1 MIKLAGTLRQ
11 AGLLLAGL
19 VLMASGVRAI
29 NSRAGTSS
37 FPFLKT
43 NVGARAVGLG
53 GAFTGL
59 ADDASALFYNP
70 AGITYVEEKGYI
82 LGYHNYFVDLQS
94 GFVGLI
100 KRISED
106 DLLAFH
112 INYLN
117 YGEFIRTD
125 ATGARIGTGTFGGS
139 SVVVA
144 LSAARATSHY
154 FAFGS
159 TVKLIYEKVESYS
172 SAGIAAD
179 LGVKYT
185 GNRSRHTLGLSVQ
198 NLGVQLSAFGSEKDP
213 LPLTVRLGG
222 SIRPRGLPLLLATDL
237 VIPIDNDPF
246 VALGGEYTNFKPV
259 YFRLGWNSHK
269 SENYDDNWA
278 GISAGVGFDFKEG
291 FIKHLSYAF
300 SPQADLG
307 ESHRITVTG
316 GI

>member
-1 MIKLAGTLRQ
+1 MTKLTKASRL

-19 VLMASGVRAI
+19 IGLASGVQAA

-82 LGYHNYFVDLQS
+82 LGYHNYFVDIQS

-100 KRISED
+100 KRVSED
-106 DLLAFH
+106 NLVAFH

-125 ATGARIGTGTFGGS
+125 ASGVRDGTFGGS

-159 TVKLIYEKVESYS
+159 TVKLIYEKVDSYS

-185 GNRSRHTLGLSVQ
+185 GNRSRFTLGMTVQ

-213 LPLTVRLGG
+213 LPVTVRLGI
-222 SIRPRGLPLLLATDL
+222 SERPRGLPLLLATDL
-237 VIPIDNDPF
+237 VMPLDNDPYI
-246 VALGGEYTNFKPV
+246 ALGGEYYNFKPF
-259 YFRLGWNSHK
+259 YLRLGWNSHK

-291 FIKHLSYAF
+291 FIRHLSYAF

>member
-1 MIKLAGTLRQ
+1 MIKLTGTLRL

-19 VLMASGVRAI
+19 IGMASGVQAI

-43 NVGARAVGLG
+43 NIGARAVGLG

-59 ADDASALFYNP
+59 ADDASALYYNP

-82 LGYHNYFVDLQS
+82 FGYHNYFVDLQS

-100 KRISED
+100 KRVSED
-106 DLLAFH
+106 NLMAFH

-117 YGEFIRTD
+117 YGEFDRTD
-125 ATGARIGTGTFGGS
+125 ATGDRLGAFGGG

-159 TVKLIYEKVESYS
+159 TVKLIYEKVDSYS

-185 GNRSRHTLGLSVQ
+185 GNRSRYTFGLTVQ
-198 NLGVQLSAFGSEKDP
+198 NLGMQLSSFGSEKDP

-222 SIRPRGLPLLLATDL
+222 SIRPRHLPLLLATDL
-237 VIPIDNDPF
+237 VIPIDNDPYI
-246 VALGGEYTNFKPV
+246 ALGGEYTNFKPV

-269 SENYDDNWA
+269 SENYDDNWV

-291 FIKHLSYAF
+291 FIRHLSYAF